1 MRKQKR
7 VLASISFVAFT
18 AFLAACGA
26 GTDADG
32 GATGAGPGTEPP
44 VVVEPAPAPPEGGGD
59 VTVVEGDERLVQH
72 GLDESLRF
80 TEPVTISVALW
91 DRAHERMPEF
101 AQSYWAQ
108 WVAQGILEEHNIIVD
123 WVPVSRWDESPIQ
136 STWIGAGSAP
146 DIGYTFDNPMVTTFA
161 EMGGIHNL
169 YPILQTYRDW
179 LPNLYDLLGENVYWN
194 LDPTT
199 DELWS
204 LTGRLVQD
212 GRTLTFIREDWL
224 DTLNLPI
231 PTSLEEFEYTLEA
244 FRDNQDVL
252 MPNRTRNLIPFQL
265 QHDVGWSGS
274 LIFESFIPSDITERE
289 WFVHGF
295 DDRRF
300 HFEDAMRE
308 GSRVLNRW
316 FHNDLLWNDFIHHEP
331 GDAAGDDLIRLG
343 YVGSMIVNWDMPFRP
358 GDAFISTM
366 RENVGPEANFIPIAP
381 FTNDQG
387 EVRMFFPN
395 ATDRFIFLPTTNDN
409 VVASLLYLDWISRAE
424 VREFLQF
431 GFEGV
436 HRETLPNGA
445 IRTLGE
451 VTQDQVDE
459 AAEEG
464 IELEVHM
471 WPDHQF
477 IPSLRNFDLTLT
489 VNGIEL
495 GDPALTAATLSL
507 GYPGIEPEA
516 ILAARSMGLDN
527 AYWFRQVM
535 TRTIAA
541 EEGMSVPLG
550 INRDVAFHNIV
561 AGTPIEQFDQA
572 WETLYQNYLN
582 MGASAIIA
590 EREQAWIEQF
600 GDVDRMP

>member
-7 VLASISFVAFT
+7 ILASISFVAFT
-18 AFLAACGA
+18 AFLAACG
-26 GTDADG
+26 
-32 GATGAGPGTEPP
+32 TGAEDTTPAEQLPPPAVTNPVEPP
-44 VVVEPAPAPPEGGGD
+44 AEGGGD
-59 VTVVEGDERLVQH
+59 ANVEAGDARLAQH
-72 GLDESLRF
+72 GLDENLRF
-80 TEPVTISVALW
+80 IEPVRVSVALW
-91 DRAHERMPEF
+91 DRSHERIPEF
-101 AQSYWAQ
+101 AESYWAQ
-108 WVAQGILEEHNIIVD
+108 WVSQRILEDHNIIVD
-123 WVPVSRWDESPIQ
+123 WEPVSRWEEDSIQ
-136 STWIGAGSAP
+136 STWLAAQVAP
-146 DIGYTFDNPMVTTFA
+146 DIGYTFQNPMVTSFA

-169 YPILQTYRDW
+169 YPLLQTYRDW

-199 DELWS
+199 GELWS
-204 LTGRLVQD
+204 LTGRLIQD

-224 DTLNLPI
+224 NTLNLPI
-231 PTSLEEFEYTLEA
+231 PTSLEEFEATLEA
-244 FRDNQDVL
+244 FRDNQDLL
-252 MPNRTRNLIPFQL
+252 MPNRTRSLIPFQL
-265 QHDVGWSGS
+265 MHDVGWSGS

-300 HFEDAMRE
+300 HFEDAARE

-316 FHNDLLWNDFIHHEP
+316 FNNDLLWNDFIHHEP
-331 GDAAGDDLIRLG
+331 GDAAGDDLVRLG
-343 YVGSMIVNWDMPFRP
+343 YVGSFIHNWDMPFRSA
-358 GDAFISTM
+358 DAFISTM

-395 ATDRFIFLPTTNDN
+395 PTDRFIFLPTTNQN
-409 VVASLLYLDWISRAE
+409 PVASLIYLDWISRAN

-431 GFEGV
+431 GVEGV
-436 HRETLPNGA
+436 HRQTLDNGA
-445 IRTLGE
+445 ILTLGE
-451 VTQDQVDE
+451 VTQDQVED

-477 IPSLRNFDLTLT
+477 IPSLRNFDITLT
-489 VNGIEL
+489 VNGIDL

-507 GYPGIEPEA
+507 GYPGIAPEA
-516 ILAARSMGLDN
+516 IMEARAMGLDN

-535 TRTIAA
+535 TRTIAS
-541 EEGMSVPLG
+541 EEGMSGPLSIG
-550 INRDVAFHNIV
+550 RDILFHNIIADTPV
-561 AGTPIEQFDQA
+561 AQFDQVWA
-572 WETLYQNYLN
+572 QLYQNYLN
-582 MGASAIIA
+582 LGASEIIA